1 MLVFDEDIGAALGKA
16 CEQDSDS
23 DAARA
28 AQIVQ
33 RNIFRSNPFT
43 GLFEENCQ
51 EKSVPHQLLALV
63 SMVLEGPNIKDQIGE
78 CCGGKQAV
86 VQVTVHNPCLSSHT
100 GAVMLPPECFPDSL
114 PLTELDLVGNEA

>member
-28 AQIVQ
+28 AQIVH

-51 EKSVPHQLLALV
+51 EKSVTHQLLALV
-63 SMVLEGPNIKDQIGE
+63 SMVLTLRTKL
-78 CCGGKQAV
+78 V
-86 VQVTVHNPCLSSHT
+86 SVQHQHHFL
-100 GAVMLPPECFPDSL
+100 LPR
-114 PLTELDLVGNEA
+114 

>member
-16 CEQDSDS
+16 CEQDSNS
-23 DAARA
+23 DAVHLART
-28 AQIVQ
+28 AQIVR

-43 GLFEENCQ
+43 GSFEENCR

-78 CCGGKQAV
+78 CATPASVSIAQMMKYNCVKHRRKQADTS
-86 VQVTVHNPCLSSHT
+86 QLSDTAQH
-100 GAVMLPPECFPDSL
+100 
-114 PLTELDLVGNEA
+114 

>member
-23 DAARA
+23 DAVHLARA
-28 AQIVQ
+28 AQIVR
-33 RNIFRSNPFT
+33 RNIIRSNPFT
-43 GLFEENCQ
+43 RSFEENFQ

-78 CCGGKQAV
+78 CA
-86 VQVTVHNPCLSSHT
+86 TPASLSI
-100 GAVMLPPECFPDSL
+100 AQMMKY
-114 PLTELDLVGNEA
+114 N